1 VGGRH
6 AHAAVLRAV
15 AAGKLTP
22 EEAEPLS
29 AMLAAHSRV
38 VENVELE
45 ARMKAIEE
53 RIRTGE
59 QSD

>member
-1 VGGRH
+1 MA

-15 AAGKLTP
+15 AVGKLTP

-29 AMLAAHSRV
+29 AMLGAHLRV
-38 VENVELE
+38 VETVELE

-53 RIRTGE
+53 RIRTGAR
-59 QSD
+59 SD